1 MGFVVTLILYAVF
14 LLLSELL
21 KPKSDQEQRRP
32 ADLGDFSFPTA
43 TEGRPIPILWG
54 TCKVA
59 GPNVVWYG
67 DLKQEAIVEKVKT
80 GLFSSKKVVKG
91 YKYHLGIQMA
101 ICRGPIDSI
110 QRIWVDD
117 EEFYTTAVSTDSTVY
132 FDNPDWFGGIDQG
145 AGGIVG
151 NVTFRM
157 GSSGQTAVPYLSSF
171 QAISGTTPAYR
182 GTCHVTLE
190 RVYLGTSTSIRPW
203 AFEVRRIPNGL
214 GLGTPSVNSGNDANP
229 MNVIYEIMTNTEW
242 GLGLPSSD
250 INTAAFIAAA
260 DTLRTE
266 GNGISMVLDNQREA
280 YDLLN
285 EIQRQID
292 GVVFL
297 DRSTGEWTVK
307 LARADYNINNVPLID
322 ESKLVSVSSF
332 SRGAWDE
339 TINVYLVS
347 FNNRAREY
355 QQTYALAQDMANVR
369 IQVGQI
375 VKAEVRYPGVKDP
388 DLANQIAWRELRNS
402 SMPLAKAKLVVDR
415 TFYNVNPGD
424 VLAWS
429 DDDLGFTRLPLRV
442 TRADFGEIDKG
453 QITLDLVQDIYSF
466 AEGSYAPPQAGNW
479 TPPTQT
485 VVDINS
491 PDRKAFEAPLA
502 FVARDP
508 ESPGLVP
515 RIWTGFRYQND
526 GAVTVTVRQDSN
538 QVELGTVGGFLLAG
552 TLISDLPAAHAT
564 AGTLVLEASP
574 DLKAQFLDQIES
586 VTVSD
591 IGNSLA
597 NVILI
602 NGEFMAFTSVS
613 SSSGSNIQLNGLVRN
628 LFDSVTPAAGHTLGD
643 RVWFI
648 SIAGSLSDSAFGG
661 SGSVTFRPIP
671 ESPRDILD
679 WASATSTTVSLDSR
693 HLRPYPP
700 VNPRTGASSTYNGT
714 FSIDTNSVV
723 TGRTGVDAKGMLFSF
738 TRRDYR
744 VSDEYSKIVNESSLL
759 ADFPAANSTEYRL
772 AYYDGSGTYL
782 CASEWSN
789 VNNPNVPRNQI
800 LASNGGVLPATLDVR
815 AQTRHTVDGTVYTA
829 QQEMGVLVTPTS
841 EVSGW
846 TSLGAI
852 QASTWTSAWT
862 LPVTGTYTVSIATEL
877 PNGHIEKRTNGGS
890 SSVIIS
896 GNQTSHNFSGT
907 AGDTVDFLHTAT
919 ATPDDC
925 RFVTVTP
932 PSGSPAF
939 FVLII

>member
-43 TEGRPIPILWG
+43 TEGRPIPIIWG

-67 DLKQEAIVEKVKT
+67 DLRQEAIIEKVKT
-80 GLFSSKKVVKG
+80 GIFSSKKVVKG
-91 YKYHLGIQMA
+91 YKYYLGIQMA
-101 ICRGPIDSI
+101 ISRGPIDSI
-110 QRIWVDD
+110 RRIWVDD
-117 EEFYTTAVSTDSTVY
+117 EEFYTTVISTDSTVY
-132 FDNPDWFGGIDQG
+132 FDRADWFGGVDQG

-151 NVTFRM
+151 NATFRM
-157 GSSGQTAVPYLSSF
+157 GSSGQSAVPYLSTF
-171 QAISGTTPAYR
+171 QATGGTTPAYR
-182 GTCHVTLE
+182 GTCHITLE
-190 RVYLGTSTSIRPW
+190 HMYLGTSTSIRPW

-214 GLGTPSVNSGNDANP
+214 GLATAGVNSNNDANP

-242 GLGLPSSD
+242 GLGLPSAD
-250 INTAAFIAAA
+250 IDTAGFIAAA
-260 DTLRTE
+260 ETLETE
-266 GNGISMVLDNQREA
+266 GNGISMILDNQREA

-297 DRSTGEWTVK
+297 DRSTGKWTVK
-307 LARADYNINNVPLID
+307 LARADYNINSVPLID
-322 ESKLVSVSSF
+322 ESNLVSVSSF
-332 SRGAWDE
+332 SRGAWEE
-339 TINVYLVS
+339 TINVYLVN
-347 FNNRAREY
+347 FTNRAREY

-415 TFYNVNPGD
+415 TFYDVNPGD

-466 AEGSYAPPQAGNW
+466 SAGVYAAPQPGSWVAPS
-479 TPPTQT
+479 QT
-485 VVDINS
+485 VVDIDAA
-491 PDRKAFEAPLA
+491 DRKAFEAPLA

-508 ESPGLVP
+508 ESPGLAP

-526 GAVTVTVRQDSN
+526 GAVSVTVRQTSN

-552 TLISDLPAAHAT
+552 TLTSNLAAAHT
-564 AGTLVLEASP
+564 TSGTLVLSASP
-574 DLKAQFLDQIES
+574 DAKSQFLSSIDAVS
-586 VTVSD
+586 TSD

-597 NVILI
+597 NVILV
-602 NGEFMAFTSVS
+602 NDEFMAFTSVS
-613 SSSGSNIQLNGLVRN
+613 DPGGGDIQLNGLVRN
-628 LFDSVTPAAGHTLGD
+628 LFDSVTPSAGHALGD

-648 SIAGSLSDSAFGG
+648 SVAGSLSDSAFPG
-661 SGSVTFRPIP
+661 SASITFRPIP
-671 ESPRDILD
+671 ESPRDILA
-679 WASATSTTVSLDSR
+679 WASATSTTVALDDR

-714 FSIDTNSVV
+714 FSIDTNSVIAGEV
-723 TGRTGVDAKGMLFSF
+723 GVDAKGMLFSF

-744 VSDEYSKIVNESSLL
+744 VADEYLKLVSESALPS
-759 ADFPAANSTEYRL
+759 DFPAANSTEYRL
-772 AYYDGSGTYL
+772 AYYDGTGTYL
-782 CASEWSN
+782 CASDWFN
-789 VNNPNVPRNQI
+789 VNNPGIPRNQI

-815 AQTRHTVDGTVYTA
+815 VQTRHTVSGTVYEA
-829 QQEMGVLVTPTS
+829 MEEMGVLVTPTS

-846 TSLGAI
+846 TSLGAVA
-852 QASTWTSAWT
+852 ASVWTSTWT
-862 LPVTGTYTVSIATEL
+862 LPVTGTYTVSIATAL
-877 PNGHIEKRTNGGS
+877 PNGHIEKDQNGSTN
-890 SSVIIS
+890 VIIS
-896 GNQTSHNFSGT
+896 SGQTSHNFSGT
-907 AGDTVDFLHTAT
+907 AGDTVRFLHDAT
-919 ATPDDC
+919 ATPGDC

-932 PSGSPAF
+932 PSGNPAF
-939 FVLII
+939 FILII